1 MSEQAK
7 LYSVIEDAIRR
18 PLISY
23 DPTRQSLKQWTMFVL
38 RDKGFK
44 VVYAQNAD
52 FAIER
57 GGEKLYFNVS
67 DTDHELDGKFG
78 WVVWNSATKTL
89 SVIPKN
95 TDSKAPN

>member
-1 MSEQAK
+1 MSEQTK
-7 LYSVIEDAIRR
+7 LYSVIEDAIKR

-23 DPTRQSLKQWTMFVL
+23 EPARQSLKQWTMFVL

-57 GGEKLYFNVS
+57 SGEKLYFKVS
-67 DTDHELDGKFG
+67 DTDHELDEKFA

-89 SVIPKN
+89 SVIPQKTN
-95 TDSKAPN
+95 

>member
-7 LYSVIEDAIRR
+7 LYSVIEDAVKR
-18 PLISY
+18 PLIPYEPS
-23 DPTRQSLKQWTMFVL
+23 RQSLKQWTMFVL

-57 GGEKLYFNVS
+57 GGEKLYFKVS
-67 DTDHELDGKFG
+67 ETDHELDGKFG

-89 SVIPKN
+89 SIIPQKI
-95 TDSKAPN
+95 DSKA